1 MYVIDLDGNQY
12 ACQIDTTESLEK
24 NGNRVLSATIVPSK
38 VNRVFIDDI
47 ERMWSIVDHSDIE
60 YKIVYLR
67 KRGEGAL
74 LTVDIKAIPIFFDVM
89 DNTRIYEVYNE
100 HMTANRCFALIFEQT
115 DFNVILN
122 GNFSAVEW
130 QGFGKGDSLLEL
142 FKRAIDRY
150 EAEFRIVGNTVYLE
164 NMIGRDTQFQYRHRL
179 NASNIVEETDA
190 NEFWTYAIGYG
201 DYEEEGEDSGGYK
214 EAKLIREYTSPLA
227 QIPGIGIRHAPPIM
241 DGRVTDRATMD
252 RALKRL
258 VDESLKISLTAN
270 IHDLRRQGYALA
282 QPELGDR
289 VFVIDERI
297 GLKTEVR
304 VEAMTIKRNWRGEVT
319 NLDLTFGSPGITRRH
334 QSGISSAAR
343 AIRELLE
350 GKRQLPPSVYDARI
364 WEATNAMKNVR
375 SELMTPENG
384 GLMAVDKDNPN
395 NVVIFNSNGLFVS
408 DDGGATAKQ
417 AIWGGGINATVI
429 TAGTMLA
436 DRIGG
441 GILSSLNGRTVFD
454 LNNGLLQMQNTEFQL
469 GGGAMIEF
477 GSPGNRLYYE
487 RVDGSTTRTSGIGVG
502 NAINNTYPVV
512 WMGTTGTSK
521 SNFDPIDTNYFTGFI
536 ANTSAR
542 AANDGIG
549 NSVVGHKFHIR
560 DQAVSYNKG
569 FEFDLYGSTITM
581 RGMSTGSYDYQLGLP
596 DAPFQRI
603 ITNHMQVDSAF
614 TMRNRLNLDRG
625 WRMETGY
632 SGDGHGISIYGLNT
646 GSYNY
651 ILGKST
657 NRFTNVY
664 SESFTGTLSST
675 STKNAKMNIE
685 DVDGRQAFDYV
696 DMMDI
701 KSYYYKGEDYT
712 NPYNRKVSPIIE
724 QLDPTL
730 ENLYKATPETL
741 DVNSNLWLLALA
753 FKYDSKQK
761 DMEINLLKDRL
772 EALENAGS

>member
-1 MYVIDLDGNQY
+1 MRWKGGRNLYVIDLDGNQY
-12 ACQIDTTESLEK
+12 ACQVDTEESLEK

-89 DNTRIYEVYNE
+89 DNTRIYEEYNE

-122 GNFSAVEW
+122 GNFTAVEW

-150 EAEFRIVGNTVYLE
+150 EAEFRIVGNTIYLE

-375 SELMTPENG
+375 SELVTPENG

-395 NVVIFNSNGLFVS
+395 NVVIYNSNGLFVS

-417 AIWGGGINATVI
+417 AIWGGGINASVI
-429 TAGTMLA
+429 TVGTMLG
-436 DRIGG
+436 DRIAG
-441 GILSSLNGRTVFD
+441 GILSSLNGRTVFN
-454 LNNGLLQMQNTEFQL
+454 LNTGLLQMQNTNFEL
-469 GGGAMIEF
+469 GGGARIRF
-477 GSPGNRLYYE
+477 NDTSNRILYTLDDPE
-487 RVDGSTTRTSGIGVG
+487 GVQIRTAGMAVG
-502 NAINNTYPVV
+502 NNINARFPYTAL
-512 WMGTTGTSK
+512 GTSLG
-521 SNFDPIDTNYFTGFI
+521 NNLLVRDEDNFTGFI
-536 ANTSAR
+536 ANTNAR
-542 AANDGIG
+542 MNVDGIG
-549 NSVVGHKFHIR
+549 NSVVGNIFHVR
-560 DQAVSYNKG
+560 DNAVAFSKG
-569 FEFDLYGSTITM
+569 FLY
-581 RGMSTGSYDYQLGLP
+581 
-596 DAPFQRI
+596 
-603 ITNHMQVDSAF
+603 N
-614 TMRNRLNLDRG
+614 LNP
-625 WRMETGY
+625 
-632 SGDGHGISIYGLNT
+632 
-646 GSYNY
+646 
-651 ILGKST
+651 
-657 NRFTNVY
+657 
-664 SESFTGTLSST
+664 ST
-675 STKNAKMNIE
+675 STAYFTPINTGLYNYELGRENNRWNEGYIRKIYGTVAGTSTHNAKMNIE
-685 DVDGRQAFDYV
+685 DVDGQQAFDFINL
-696 DMMDI
+696 MKI
-701 KSYYYKGEDYT
+701 KSFYYKDEDYT

-730 ENLYKATPETL
+730 ENLYKATPDAL
-741 DVNSNLWLLALA
+741 DINSNVWLLAQA
-753 FKYDSKQK
+753 FKHYV
-761 DMEINLLKDRL
+761 EETNERL
-772 EALENAGS
+772 EVLENGA

>member
-1 MYVIDLDGNQY
+1 MHVIDLDGNQY
-12 ACQIDTTESLEK
+12 ACQIDTSESLEK
-24 NGNRVLSATIVPSK
+24 NGNRVLSASIVPSK

-47 ERMWSIVDHSDIE
+47 ERMWSIVDHNDIE

-74 LTVDIKAIPIFFDVM
+74 LTVDIKAIPVFFDVM
-89 DNTRIYEVYNE
+89 DNTRMYEVYNE
-100 HMTANRCFALIFEQT
+100 HMTANRCFSLIFEQT
-115 DFNVILN
+115 EFNVIIN

-150 EAEFRIVGNTVYLE
+150 EAEFRIVGNTIYLE

-201 DYEEEGEDSGGYK
+201 DYEEEGEGSGGYK

-241 DGRVTDRATMD
+241 DGRVTDAVTMD

-289 VFVIDERI
+289 VYVIDERI

-350 GKRQLPPSVYDARI
+350 GRRQFPPSVYDARI

-417 AIWGGGINATVI
+417 AIWGEGINASVI

-436 DRIGG
+436 DRIAG
-441 GILSSLNGRTVFD
+441 GILSSLNGRTVFN
-454 LNNGLLQMQNTEFQL
+454 LNTGYLSMQNTEFEL
-469 GGGAMIEF
+469 GGGADIHF
-477 GSPGNRLYYE
+477 TSAGNRLYYQ
-487 RVDGSTTRTSGIGVG
+487 RFDNVGGITRSAGVG
-502 NAINNTYPVV
+502 FGTSINDRFPYAFLGTTNTGKPNAIDSQN
-512 WMGTTGTSK
+512 
-521 SNFDPIDTNYFTGFI
+521 FTGFI
-536 ANTSAR
+536 TNTR
-542 AANDGIG
+542 QRELTDGIG
-549 NSVVGHKFHIR
+549 QSVVGQYFHVR
-560 DQAVSYNKG
+560 DNAVNFSQG
-569 FEFDLYGSTITM
+569 FLFDISSSSQSIFRPLSAGT
-581 RGMSTGSYDYQLGLP
+581 YDAYLGV
-596 DAPFQRI
+596 
-603 ITNHMQVDSAF
+603 NG
-614 TMRNRLNLDRG
+614 NR
-625 WRMETGY
+625 WREVWAW
-632 SGDGHGISIYGLNT
+632 DIYG
-646 GSYNY
+646 
-651 ILGKST
+651 
-657 NRFTNVY
+657 
-664 SESFTGTLSST
+664 TLAST
-675 STKNAKMNIE
+675 STYNAKMNIE
-685 DVDGRQAFDYV
+685 DVDPKKAFDYFS
-696 DMMDI
+696 MMKI
-701 KSYYYKGEDYT
+701 KSYYYKDDDYT
-712 NPYNRKVSPIIE
+712 NPFNRRVSPIIE

-730 ENLYKATPETL
+730 QYLYKADEDSL
-741 DVNSNLWLLALA
+741 DINSNLFLLVQA
-753 FKYDSKQK
+753 FKYYV
-761 DMEINLLKDRL
+761 ENTNIRL
-772 EALENAGS
+772 EVLENAGS